1 MFEWIPLCVEFFY
14 RRERRDRRDRRD
26 RCLASLRYLFLK
38 ENAEVST
45 LREESSLIFESKI
58 YNNLPADMTR

>member
-14 RRERRDRRDRRD
+14 RRDRRD

-58 YNNLPADMTR
+58 YNKLPADMTR